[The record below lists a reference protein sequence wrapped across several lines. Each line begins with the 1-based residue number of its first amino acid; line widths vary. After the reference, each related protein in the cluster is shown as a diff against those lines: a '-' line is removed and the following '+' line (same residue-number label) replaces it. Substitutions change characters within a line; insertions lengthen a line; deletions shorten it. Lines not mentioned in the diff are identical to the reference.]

1 MSATQLA
8 ARDASGAL
16 PQAAWVSELPEGSV
30 YGSLYAAPEGEREA
44 AADRF
49 AAAGLPMHLDV
60 ILDRDTTGALVH
72 RGIATAEMRE
82 LGARHPD
89 SLLEVHL
96 IVLADARHAAGTA
109 LAAELRAEI
118 SAVLEAAA
126 AVGAQRAALPAEVAA
141 DAQLTADFRAAGGEV
156 WTVLEPGDEPAAHPA
171 ANPAAGP
178 AANPAASPAAMS
190 STGADGALVMLIEPG
205 TRQAARP
212 ELLDRIPQLA
222 PTVQVGVDGGVD
234 AVIARRAIALG
245 AHHVIVGRA
254 LLGPEHPE
262 AVRGE
267 QS

>member
-126 AVGAQRAALPAEVAA
+126 AVGAQRAALPAEVAG

-171 ANPAAGP
+171 ANPAAG
-178 AANPAASPAAMS
+178 PAAMS